1 MCDKVTGIA
10 MSFSTSNPRL
20 TVLGK
25 YTAGRKV
32 PLPLVAARISAGFPS
47 GMDDFIE
54 RKLDLNELLIRHEAA
69 TYFIRV
75 QGDSMTGAG
84 IHDGDILIVDRAE
97 EPRPGRIVIAVING
111 ELTVKRIA
119 RRSKR
124 LFLQAANDHYPE
136 IEVTPETPFEIWGVV
151 RYVIHSLE

>member
-1 MCDKVTGIA
+1 MVMPHA
-10 MSFSTSNPRL
+10 HSRL
-20 TVLGK
+20 IVLGR
-25 YTAGRKV
+25 YHAPARTL
-32 PLPLVAARISAGFPS
+32 PLPLVAAPISAGFPS

-97 EPRPGRIVIAVING
+97 EPRDGRIVIAVLNG
-111 ELTVKRIA
+111 ELTVKRI
-119 RRSKR
+119 RRRGGR
-124 LFLQAANDHYPE
+124 LVLQAENDHYPE
-136 IEVTPETPFEIWGVV
+136 IEVTPETSFEIWGVV
-151 RYVIHSLE
+151 RHVIHSLA